1 MKITSFWLVI
11 LLVCVSCRSNVPV
24 RPEKINIGLQYEID
38 SLDPHDK
45 ATLSAWAILAN
56 FYQPLVTTDASMHVR
71 PALAKGWE
79 NPDVYTWVF
88 HLQPNV
94 HFHNGKQMDA
104 GDVVYSFERL
114 IKSDDLGVTTYLTD
128 VSEIKE
134 LDPLTISVHTK
145 SPLPIFL
152 NRLSNIAI
160 VPRGATTEQL
170 KNSENGTG
178 PYRLVQ
184 WKKDD
189 FITMIRD
196 DHYWGDKA
204 TIQNVTYFLN
214 RKPEDAVQQLRKG
227 NYQFIQYDSK
237 RFEGIVKTIGH
248 YHILRQDNYYLKHLS
263 YDVWR
268 DITPYCKTK
277 PNPFKNP
284 LVRKAIY
291 SGIDRARLIADL
303 PTYAVTATQPVP
315 PFVFGFNPQIML
327 PAYDPAASR
336 ALLAK
341 AGLPKGFEV
350 TLHVRQI
357 LRETGELIRDQLAKI
372 GIKVDLQVLPDTDF
386 FARLDTK
393 DVSFFLSRVGAT
405 VGDASDVLEPQIHS
419 FDNLRHYGVRNY
431 SGYTNETVDRQI
443 ENSAEILKVDDR
455 REALQSIMSTLMTDL
470 PWIPLYIDQDVYAL
484 DDSFSWQPRHDSFV
498 FAYEISYRE

>member
-1 MKITSFWLVI
+1 MKTTFFLLVI
-11 LLVCVSCRSNVPV
+11 LFVCISCGTKAPGK
-24 RPEKINIGLQYEID
+24 PDNISLGLQYEIET
-38 SLDPHDK
+38 LDPHGK
-45 ATLSAWAILAN
+45 ATLSEWAVLAN

-71 PALAKGWE
+71 PCLAKGWE
-79 NPDVYTWVF
+79 NPDVFTWVF

-94 HFHNGKQMDA
+94 HFHNGKKMDA
-104 GDVVYSFERL
+104 SDVVYSLERL
-114 IKSDDLGVTTYLTD
+114 INSDKLGVTTYLTD
-128 VSEIKE
+128 VSEIKG
-134 LDPLTISVHTK
+134 LDPLTVSVKTK

-160 VPRGATTEQL
+160 VQKDSTTEQL

-178 PYRLVQ
+178 PYRLVE

-189 FITMIRD
+189 FIKMVRD
-196 DHYWGDKA
+196 DHYWGEKA
-204 TIQNVTYFLN
+204 AIKNVTYFLN
-214 RKPEDAVQQLRKG
+214 RKPEEAVQQLRQGK
-227 NYQFIQYDSK
+227 YQFIQYDFK

-248 YHILRQDNYYLKHLS
+248 YQVLRQDNYYLKHLS
-263 YDVWR
+263 YDVFR
-268 DITPYCKTK
+268 NATPYCKTK

-291 SGIDRARLIADL
+291 SGINRTKLIADL

-315 PFVFGFNPQIML
+315 PFVFGFNPHIML
-327 PAYDPAASR
+327 PEYDPATSK

-341 AGLPKGFEV
+341 AGLANGFEV
-350 TLHVRQI
+350 TMHVRQI

-372 GIKVDLQVLPDTDF
+372 GIRIQLQVLPDTEF
-386 FARLDTK
+386 FARLDKK

-419 FDNLRHYGVRNY
+419 FDNSRHYGVRNY
-431 SGYTNETVDRQI
+431 SGYTNEMVDRQI
-443 ENSAEILKVDDR
+443 EDSAEILKVDDR

-484 DDSFSWQPRHDSFV
+484 EDSFSWQPRHDSFV
-498 FAYEISYRE
+498 FAYEITYRE